1 MDTIE
6 LKNNLH
12 HLIDSINNDRLLS
25 RFYSIIVNI
34 KEYPEGKLWSKLS
47 DSEREELLLSDKESN
62 DPMNL
67 IPHSEIEKKHKK
79 WL

>member
-1 MDTIE
+1 MNTVE

-25 RFYSIIVNI
+25 RFYSIIVSI
-34 KEYPEGKLWSKLS
+34 KDYREGKMWSRLT
-47 DSEREELLLSDKESN
+47 DAEGDELLLSDKESI
-62 DPMNL
+62 DPKNL
-67 IPHSEIEKKHKK
+67 IPHPEIRKKHSK

>member
-1 MDTIE
+1 M
-6 LKNNLH
+6 K
-12 HLIDSINNDRLLS
+12 
-25 RFYSIIVNI
+25 V
-34 KEYPEGKLWSKLS
+34 KPAEGILWSKLS